1 MGPRQRRWMAA
12 SVLDAGEVRR
22 RCGRI
27 IEKPQ
32 RDPTRHKM
40 ALDAGVFL
48 GRLGSVSHHQI
59 RGPGIA
65 DIEQIARHH
74 PALHPPSLRIM
85 DLGKLAGGGQHHL
98 RGFRDLAVVT
108 QNVHVREDVAG
119 IVACFRRHGVK
130 QLLGI
135 VALAVERDTRL
146 RDCSLGP
153 PEPARGS
160 RCGFVVGGKQ
170 PLLHARLVIG
180 AAQELGI
187 DLK

>member
-98 RGFRDLAVVT
+98 RGFGNL
-108 QNVHVREDVAG
+108 
-119 IVACFRRHGVK
+119 
-130 QLLGI
+130 
-135 VALAVERDTRL
+135 ALAGTASSSFLALSPLRL
-146 RDCSLGP
+146 SAIRACAIAASGP
-153 PEPARGS
+153 PSRRAARVAVSLSAANS
-160 RCGFVVGGKQ
+160 RFSMRA
-170 PLLHARLVIG
+170 L
-180 AAQELGI
+180 
-187 DLK
+187 